1 MRVAQIMLSSDLG
14 GAERS
19 YIEIVRCLALQQFK
33 ILTIGIRGGR
43 AEQYFLGKEN
53 ICVKNISC
61 LNSYDYSAVVQIL
74 YHLKTFNPNL
84 IHCHLAR
91 ATKFGSLAGK
101 VLSIPVVSKTH
112 NLVNPKYY
120 RNTTKIIVT
129 TDAQRKHMIDN
140 GFQEGHLVKIPN
152 FQSSKNIENKNI
164 IGKKKPSGDHF
175 VVKSLGRF
183 VKKKGFDNLI
193 KAIVNLRNEGVAVS
207 LSLAGA
213 GPEKNTLQRLIDGSG
228 HSKEITIMNW
238 IDDIN
243 TYLNDADL
251 FVLSSLEEP
260 FGLVI
265 LDAMSMCIPI
275 LATKTQGPL
284 EVLNN
289 ELAYFLETPDC
300 VEIARQIK
308 KVMRDPTRFSKAI
321 KANKEFKN
329 KYSSEAVIP
338 MYRKLYS
345 ELLSY

>member
-14 GAERS
+14 GAEKS

-53 ICVKNISC
+53 ICVKNILC

-140 GFQEGHLVKIPN
+140 GFQEDHLVKIPN
-152 FQSSKNIENKNI
+152 FQSSKNSENKNI

-213 GPEKNTLQRLIDGSG
+213 GPEKNALQRLIDGSG

-289 ELAYFLETPDC
+289 ELAYFLERPDC

>member
-1 MRVAQIMLSSDLG
+1 MRVAQIMLSRDLG
-14 GAERS
+14 GAEKS
-19 YIEIVRCLALQQFK
+19 YIEIVRCLALQHFK

-43 AEQYFLGKEN
+43 AERYFLGKEN
-53 ICVKNISC
+53 IDVKNILC
-61 LNSYDYSAVVQIL
+61 LNSYDYSAVFQIL
-74 YHLKTFNPNL
+74 YHLKIFNPNL

-101 VLSIPVVSKTH
+101 ILSIPVVSKTH

-120 RNTTKIIVT
+120 RNTTKIVVT
-129 TDAQRKHMIDN
+129 TNAQRKHMIDN
-140 GFQEGHLVKIPN
+140 GFQEEHLVKIPN

-164 IGKKKPSGDHF
+164 NRKKKPNCDYF

-183 VKKKGFDNLI
+183 VKKKGFDRLI
-193 KAIVNLRNEGVAVS
+193 KAIVNLRDEGIAVS

-213 GPEKNTLQRLIDGSG
+213 GPEKNALQRLVDSSG
-228 HSKEITIMNW
+228 HSEEITIMNW

-243 TYLNDADL
+243 TYLSDADL

-265 LDAMSMCIPI
+265 LEAMSMCIPI

-289 ELAYFLETPDC
+289 DLAYFLETPDSL
-300 VEIARQIK
+300 EIARQIK
-308 KVMRDPTRFSKAI
+308 KLMTDPTRFSKAI
-321 KANKEFKN
+321 KANKEFKK
-329 KYSSEAVIP
+329 KYSAEAVIP
-338 MYRKLYS
+338 MYCKLYS

>member
-1 MRVAQIMLSSDLG
+1 M
-14 GAERS
+14 
-19 YIEIVRCLALQQFK
+19 
-33 ILTIGIRGGR
+33 
-43 AEQYFLGKEN
+43 
-53 ICVKNISC
+53 
-61 LNSYDYSAVVQIL
+61 
-74 YHLKTFNPNL
+74 
-84 IHCHLAR
+84 
-91 ATKFGSLAGK
+91 
-101 VLSIPVVSKTH
+101 
-112 NLVNPKYY
+112 
-120 RNTTKIIVT
+120 
-129 TDAQRKHMIDN
+129 
-140 GFQEGHLVKIPN
+140 
-152 FQSSKNIENKNI
+152 
-164 IGKKKPSGDHF
+164 
-175 VVKSLGRF
+175 
-183 VKKKGFDNLI
+183 KKKGFDNLI

-213 GPEKNTLQRLIDGSG
+213 GPEKNALQRLIDGSG

-260 FGLVI
+260 FELVI

>member
-14 GAERS
+14 GAEKS

-61 LNSYDYSAVVQIL
+61 LNSYDYLAVVQIL

-140 GFQEGHLVKIPN
+140 GFQEDHLVKIPN

-213 GPEKNTLQRLIDGSG
+213 GPEKNALQRLIDGSG